1 MAAKPIIDVEAVEVS
16 QGKPVAMV
24 PMNPD
29 RLLEMAVT
37 KGVPIEQM
45 TQLLDLRDRWEANEA
60 RKAYVTAM
68 NAFKADPPTIT
79 KNKTVAFGQGDRAT
93 SYNHAT
99 LDHVCD
105 AVTNALSKHGIS
117 HRWKIDQDGA
127 GIKVSCILTHELGH
141 SEETMLVGAPDTS
154 GSKNSIQ
161 AIGSTVTYLQR
172 YTLLAACGLAASNAD
187 NDGVAASNG
196 AVAERI
202 EWIENCRDVP
212 ELRKIYADAYTK
224 FEENPAAIKALIA
237 AKNARLQELS

>member
-24 PMNPD
+24 PMNPE
-29 RLLEMAVT
+29 RLLEMAVS
-37 KGVPIEQM
+37 KGVDTEQLTKLM
-45 TQLLDLRDRWEANEA
+45 DLRDRWEANEA

-187 NDGVAASNG
+187 NDGAGTTNG
-196 AVAERI
+196 ELAERI
-202 EWIENCRDVP
+202 EWLGNCKDMA
-212 ELRKIYADAYTK
+212 ELRRVFDQAWKDFNSDA
-224 FEENPAAIKALIA
+224 ARKALTA
-237 AKNARLQELS
+237 AKDARKREL